1 MLVVLGVGPALI
13 ALAATYWLIGSSR
26 RRRRAGR
33 DPLSQVFQ
41 LHELRELDAHL
52 DVVAE
57 EELRRLD
64 AHIAHYVAGEVGHV
78 VVISESRHEIALL
91 LSDGRRMALGGVSR
105 VMRRFSST
113 ERRRTNRALP
123 GWNATASPTVCCFA
137 AKQAPRSRCTR
148 AGSPLPPDSPLVSP
162 LR

>member
-26 RRRRAGR
+26 RRRSAARN
-33 DPLSQVFQ
+33 PLTQVFQ
-41 LHELRELDAHL
+41 PRELRELDAHL
-52 DVVAE
+52 DVIAE

-64 AHIAHYVAGEVGHV
+64 AHIAHYVAGEAGHV

-105 VMRRFSST
+105 VMRRFLL
-113 ERRRTNRALP
+113 NRAAQDKLRP
-123 GWNATASPTVCCFA
+123 ARVQRDGLSYRLLLRSETGAEIEVYTRRVAL
-137 AKQAPRSRCTR
+137 AP
-148 AGSPLPPDSPLVSP
+148 
-162 LR
+162 